1 MLFEQWSKKSS
12 MGQSKNKLLGRGGGQ
27 SHRLVFVI
35 RWWSQHVTRIS
46 VSLLIRDTTLYRRL
60 GGHSFLENWMF
71 KRLGV
76 GIIMPEKV
84 VLVSVV
90 LKTTHMDVPN
100 RQFAERT
107 SSEKTQKDRSGQCGA
122 SMYYFENKKGG

>member
-1 MLFEQWSKKSS
+1 MNNGVRNHQRDKAKTSP
-12 MGQSKNKLLGRGGGQ
+12 LG
-27 SHRLVFVI
+27 
-35 RWWSQHVTRIS
+35 WSQHVTRIS

-90 LKTTHMDVPN
+90 LKTTHLDVPN

-122 SMYYFENKKGG
+122 SMYYFENKKVGREELGITREW

>member
-1 MLFEQWSKKSS
+1 
-12 MGQSKNKLLGRGGGQ
+12 
-27 SHRLVFVI
+27 
-35 RWWSQHVTRIS
+35 
-46 VSLLIRDTTLYRRL
+46 
-60 GGHSFLENWMF
+60 
-71 KRLGV
+71 
-76 GIIMPEKV
+76 MPEKV